1 MMNKISSY
9 KNQRIY
15 QEDLTMKT
23 YSEQKKK
30 KKGINNA
37 MALLKRKEIVFR
49 AFEIEIFP
57 LPSDDI

>member
-1 MMNKISSY
+1 
-9 KNQRIY
+9 
-15 QEDLTMKT
+15 MKT
-23 YSEQKKK
+23 YSEKKKKKKK